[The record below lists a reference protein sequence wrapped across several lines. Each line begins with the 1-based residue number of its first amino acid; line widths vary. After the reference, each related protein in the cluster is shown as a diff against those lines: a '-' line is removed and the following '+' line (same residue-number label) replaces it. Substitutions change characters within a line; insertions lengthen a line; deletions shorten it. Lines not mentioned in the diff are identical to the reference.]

1 MRARLR
7 AACWRIRMLRGL
19 RLAARGFTACLLLGL
34 PLLPARGLLPVPAPL
49 LLGALGTLG
58 VIGGFAVGLLRRLD
72 PFDTARLLDGRLS
85 LQDRLATGVE
95 LASRPSRSAVELA
108 ALAEAMAIKPDVR
121 RALPLHLPVRHLLP
135 AGAAVAATFLL
146 LALPPVH
153 WDRTLATGAPEAPVA
168 QEGEPAPERRAPE
181 PPRSAG
187 SALAEAVKPRD
198 RGMSQSFAPPTH
210 VGGEGAA
217 EFRDTPLSGR
227 RPDFGSFIREGDDRL
242 KLLGKPGSIRDLR
255 QDFTRTPYQVAV
267 GRMREMLGERSLKDL
282 SLEELKHLLSEM
294 ERMARRSAGSG
305 LYADD
310 FSGDLEGSV
319 GGAREEALRNLER
332 ALSGLRERDESGG
345 AGRGRDRRDLEGAG
359 RLPPAGG
366 EDWGEAMDGSEMDFD
381 GMGSAGSLAGT
392 GPSPSTRRLPT
403 PRLHGGGVDTAL
415 RGQARDG
422 PTESYNTNVVGRGD
436 RGTSRLPQTQVLT
449 RYRQMMEEALT
460 KEPIPPDYREQVK
473 KYFDALEA
481 QR

>member
-19 RLAARGFTACLLLGL
+19 RLAVRGLTACLLLSL
-34 PLLPARGLLPVPAPL
+34 PLLLARGLLPVPASL
-49 LLGALGTLG
+49 LLGTVGALGVL
-58 VIGGFAVGLLRRLD
+58 GGFVAGLLRRLD
-72 PFDTARLLDGRLS
+72 PFDAARLLDGRLS
-85 LQDRLATGVE
+85 LEDRLATGVE
-95 LASRPSRSAVELA
+95 LARRPARSRVERA
-108 ALAEAMAIKPDVR
+108 ALAAATATLPDVR
-121 RALPLHLPVRHLLP
+121 RALPLHVPVRDLAC
-135 AGAAVAATFLL
+135 AGAALGAALL
-146 LALPPVH
+146 LFALPPVP
-153 WDRTLATGAPEAPVA
+153 WDRTLLAETAEAPAAVS
-168 QEGEPAPERRAPE
+168 EEPAPERRVPE
-181 PPRSAG
+181 PPRAAR
-187 SALAEAVKPRD
+187 SALADAVKPRD
-198 RGMSQSFAPPTH
+198 RGMSQSLVPPTH

-242 KLLGKPGSIRDLR
+242 KLLGKPGSIPDLK

-267 GRMREMLGERSLKDL
+267 GRMREILGERSLKDL
-282 SLEELKHLLSEM
+282 SAEELKHLLSEM
-294 ERMARRSAGSG
+294 DRMARRSGSSG

-310 FSGDLEGSV
+310 FSREFDEGA

-332 ALSGLRERDESGG
+332 ALSRLRERDEGG
-345 AGRGRDRRDLEGAG
+345 GAG
-359 RLPPAGG
+359 RLPPLGG
-366 EDWGEAMDGSEMDFD
+366 EERGEGPDGPEMDFD
-381 GMGSAGSLAGT
+381 GMGDAGSLPGT
-392 GPSPSTRRLPT
+392 GPSPSTRGLPT
-403 PRLHGGGVDTAL
+403 PRLRGGSVDTTL

-422 PTESYNTNVVGRGD
+422 QTESYNTNVVGRGD
-436 RGTSRLPQTQVLT
+436 RGASRLPHTQVLT